1 MLPSQDVEMKDAVN
15 IGDEHIVG
23 ASMLEQELNEK
34 CARNLPEA
42 RFELTL

>member
-1 MLPSQDVEMKDAVN
+1 MLPSQDVEMKDVGN

-34 CARNLPEA
+34 CARSFP
-42 RFELTL
+42 